1 MGVCED
7 WIRVGIGIGVLD
19 GGGHVG
25 VGEEFVGW
33 GLGLG

>member
-1 MGVCED
+1 MGVFDD
-7 WIRVGIGIGVLD
+7 WVGIWVGILD
-19 GGGHVG
+19 RGGHVG